1 MFCIPSD
8 QAVHIWKGHLH
19 GTFLVSPS
27 VPMLF
32 IFRHAVVLHASFT
45 CAPSASSRVEPWSQ
59 SCRMSHGIKYYHMI
73 NDREG
78 LYVLSHNSE
87 TTEKIGAENVMILS
101 MF

>member
-87 TTEKIGAENVMILS
+87 TTGK
-101 MF
+101 